1 MQPGLAGGTEIAC
14 PGAGEE
20 GEKGT
25 EVAACG
31 ALVGGGKGGVQS
43 EESYPTC

>member
-1 MQPGLAGGTEIAC
+1 MLPGLAGGAAIAC

-20 GEKGT
+20 RQKGT

-31 ALVGGGKGGVQS
+31 ALVGVGEGVVQFG
-43 EESYPTC
+43 EGYPNC